1 MENSNPKRRGVME
14 WCFNKC
20 AGVGGGM
27 AFFDINLDAISE
39 SHLLEIV
46 ATGVQ
51 EGVLV
56 EYKPKGMP
64 ATTRPS
70 VSS

>member
-1 MENSNPKRRGVME
+1 
-14 WCFNKC
+14 
-20 AGVGGGM
+20 M

-56 EYKPKGMP
+56 E
-64 ATTRPS
+64 
-70 VSS
+70 

>member
-1 MENSNPKRRGVME
+1 
-14 WCFNKC
+14 
-20 AGVGGGM
+20 M
-27 AFFDINLDAISE
+27 AFFDINLDAISESE

-56 EYKPKGMP
+56 E
-64 ATTRPS
+64 
-70 VSS
+70 